1 MGKTD
6 KKLDNYNWHHLRKKS
21 KEFYRNTETS
31 ICLSLEELK
40 DDFPEWVMPSLE
52 E

>member
-1 MGKTD
+1 MGETD
-6 KKLDNYNWHHLRKKS
+6 KKLDNYNWSHLRKKS
-21 KEFYRNTETS
+21 EGFYRNIETN

-40 DDFPEWVMPSLE
+40 DDFPGVMPSLE

>member
-1 MGKTD
+1 MGETD
-6 KKLDNYNWHHLRKKS
+6 KKLDNYNWSHLRKKS
-21 KEFYRNTETS
+21 EGFYRNTETN

-40 DDFPEWVMPSLE
+40 DDFPGVMPSLE